1 MLNETNKNIID
12 EMINEV
18 LRSIKI
24 QTKMISDMESELAFV
39 FSEDNK
45 AIKQGSIDLYEHKLK
60 RNLEVLKVL
69 KG

>member
-1 MLNETNKNIID
+1 MNETNKNIID